1 MEERLKIDFEKSFKN
16 SSFSTK
22 NINIKKEFLNKFIKE
37 GLPNKS
43 LENWKFSD
51 ISQIIKKEIGD
62 LSFYNDIS
70 APSKIDPSIYLNGLE
85 QNSIVFVNG
94 RPEKIDFQFE
104 EKNKLEILDDFEL
117 NKDYSD
123 INSLINLNNAF
134 VDKSFK
140 IVIKENYSFKKPLVI
155 YHYTNKKVKSKNIN
169 LRLDFILEK
178 NSSLKLIDVLNDA
191 SEKNFINTFYNFKI
205 NQDAILKNYKID
217 IKNNSN
223 IKYIFTNIEQEKNSL
238 SETFIASS
246 GSDFIKNEIN
256 CNLNGEHSSAFVN
269 GIFSLNKQ
277 KHHEIRTSI
286 NHLTEHTKS
295 SQLIK
300 SVLENDAKA
309 VYQGKIYVSSKA
321 QKTDGYQLSKA
332 ILLDETTEFNAKPEL
347 EIYADDVKCSHGS
360 ASGSLNENSI
370 FYLMSRG
377 LNYKEAKELL
387 ISGFLLD
394 VIEKITDSEIKSLIK
409 KMIGLQ
415 EWK

>member
-140 IVIKENYSFKKPLVI
+140 IVVKENYSFKKPLVI

-169 LRLDFILEK
+169 LRLNFILEK

-409 KMIGLQ
+409 KMIGSQ
-415 EWK
+415 E

>member
-1 MEERLKIDFEKSFKN
+1 MEEQLKIDFEKSFKN

-62 LSFYNDIS
+62 LSFYNNIS
-70 APSKIDPSIYLNGLE
+70 APSKIDTSIYLNGLE

-169 LRLDFILEK
+169 LRLNFILEK

-347 EIYADDVKCSHGS
+347 EIYADDVKCSHGA
-360 ASGSLNENSI
+360 ASGSLNEHSI

-415 EWK
+415 E

>member
-1 MEERLKIDFEKSFKN
+1 MEEQLKIDFEKSFKN

-169 LRLDFILEK
+169 LRLNFILEK

-415 EWK
+415 E

>member
-1 MEERLKIDFEKSFKN
+1 MEEQLKIDFEKSFKN

-37 GLPNKS
+37 GLPNKR

-70 APSKIDPSIYLNGLE
+70 SPSKIDPSIYLNGLE

-169 LRLDFILEK
+169 LRLNFVLEK

-277 KHHEIRTSI
+277 KHHEIRTII

-415 EWK
+415 E

>member
-1 MEERLKIDFEKSFKN
+1 MEEQLKIDFEKSFKN

-70 APSKIDPSIYLNGLE
+70 TPSKIDPSIYLNGLE

-169 LRLDFILEK
+169 LRLNFILEK

-415 EWK
+415 E

>member
-1 MEERLKIDFEKSFKN
+1 MEEQLKIDFEKSFKN

-169 LRLDFILEK
+169 LRLNFILEK

-191 SEKNFINTFYNFKI
+191 SEKNFINTFYNFKM

-415 EWK
+415 E

>member
-1 MEERLKIDFEKSFKN
+1 MEEQLKIDFEKSFKN

-123 INSLINLNNAF
+123 INSLINLNNEF

-140 IVIKENYSFKKPLVI
+140 IVIKENYSLKKPLVI

-169 LRLDFILEK
+169 LRLNFILEK

-415 EWK
+415 E

>member
-1 MEERLKIDFEKSFKN
+1 MEEQLKIDFEKSFKN
-16 SSFSTK
+16 SNFSTK
-22 NINIKKEFLNKFIKE
+22 KKNLKKEFLNKFIKE

-70 APSKIDPSIYLNGLE
+70 TPNKIEPSIYLDGLE
-85 QNSIVFVNG
+85 QNSIVFING
-94 RPEKIDFQFE
+94 RAEKIDFQFE
-104 EKNKLEILDDFEL
+104 EKNKVEILDDFEL
-117 NKDYSD
+117 NNNCSN

-155 YHYTNKKVKSKNIN
+155 YHYTNKKIKSKNIN
-169 LRLDFILEK
+169 LRIDFILEK
-178 NSSLKLIDVLNDA
+178 NSSLKLIDVLNDL
-191 SEKNFINTFYNFKI
+191 SEKNFINTFYSFKL

-217 IKNNSN
+217 FKNNGN
-223 IKYIFTNIEQEKNSL
+223 IKYSFTNIEQEKNSL
-238 SETFIASS
+238 SEIFIVSS
-246 GSDFIKNEIN
+246 GSDFNKNEIN
-256 CNLNGEHSSAFVN
+256 CNLNGKYSSAFVN
-269 GIFSLNKQ
+269 GLFSLNKK
-277 KHHEIRTSI
+277 KHHEIKTII
-286 NHLTEHTKS
+286 NHLNENTKS
-295 SQLIK
+295 YQLIK
-300 SVLENDAKA
+300 SVLENDARA
-309 VYQGKIYVSSKA
+309 VYQGKIFVNSEA

-387 ISGFLLD
+387 INGFLLD
-394 VIEKITDSEIKSLIK
+394 VIEKITDSEIKNLIK
-409 KMIGLQ
+409 NMIGFK
-415 EWK
+415 E